1 MEVAGVSHKPET
13 QGVVLL
19 ATCSFSFWGDLA
31 HVLNMVEHL
40 KRNEHLMLPQYY
52 GNGATHWSMLDL
64 PGTTPLKNK
73 QTTTKTK
80 KQTLHFLEVINCRNL
95 DS

>member
-19 ATCSFSFWGDLA
+19 ATCSFSFWGDPA

-40 KRNEHLMLPQYY
+40 KRNEHLMMPLYY
-52 GNGATHWSMLDL
+52 GNGATYWSMLDL

-80 KQTLHFLEVINCRNL
+80 KT
-95 DS
+95 DSPFSRSYQL

>member
-13 QGVVLL
+13 QRVVLL
-19 ATCSFSFWGDLA
+19 AICSFSFSGDPA

-52 GNGATHWSMLDL
+52 GNGTTHWSMLDL
-64 PGTTPLKNK
+64 PGTTPLKINK
-73 QTTTKTK
+73 QQQ
-80 KQTLHFLEVINCRNL
+80 KQKNRLSIF
-95 DS
+95 